1 MTNRFGRDAG
11 PLLVLLG
18 PPGVG
23 KGTQGRM
30 LADSAGLTILSTG
43 DILRAAVREG
53 TPLGVEAREHM
64 DAGRLVPDE
73 LIDDM
78 MAERLGSTGAGA
90 ILDGYPR
97 TAGQAEALTKTLK
110 RLDLDLSAAILLEVT
125 DEEVVRRLSGR
136 RSCPACGRV
145 YHVEFNPPAS
155 ASECD
160 AGCGPL
166 VQRADDNP
174 QTIQN
179 RLAVYRRDTQPVAD
193 YYRERGLLVRV
204 DAAGDPAEVQARLHA
219 ALPAVPHA

>member
-1 MTNRFGRDAG
+1 MSARFARDGG

-30 LADSAGLTILSTG
+30 LADSAGLELLSTG
-43 DILRAAVREG
+43 DILRTAVREG
-53 TPLGVEAREHM
+53 TPLGKQAREHM

-78 MAERLGSTGAGA
+78 MAEQLGATGGSA

-97 TAGQAEALTKTLK
+97 TAGQAQALTSTLG
-110 RLDLDLSAAILLEVT
+110 RLELELSAAVLFEVS

-136 RSCPACGRV
+136 RSCPDCGRV
-145 YHVEFNPPAS
+145 YHVEFNPPERADQ
-155 ASECD
+155 CD
-160 AGCGPL
+160 ADGGPL
-166 VQRADDNP
+166 IQRADDNP

-193 YYRERGLLVRV
+193 YYRERGLLARV
-204 DAAGDPAEVQARLHA
+204 DASGEPALIQSRLHA
-219 ALPAVPHA
+219 ALDAVLQP

>member
-1 MTNRFGRDAG
+1 MTNRFARDAG

-30 LADSAGLTILSTG
+30 LADSAGLALMSTG

-53 TPLGVEAREHM
+53 TALGVEAREHM

-73 LIDDM
+73 LIDSM
-78 MAERLGSTGAGA
+78 MAERLGSTDGGA

-97 TAGQAEALTKTLK
+97 TAGQAEALTKTLEK
-110 RLDLDLSAAILLEVT
+110 LELGLSAAILFEIP

-136 RSCPACGRV
+136 RSCPDCGRV

-155 ASECD
+155 AGECD

-174 QTIQN
+174 ETIQN

-193 YYRERGLLVRV
+193 YYRARGLLARV
-204 DAAGDPAEVQARLHA
+204 DAVGEPAEVQARLRS
-219 ALPAVPHA
+219 ALGGVPQT

>member
-1 MTNRFGRDAG
+1 MTKRFGRR

-30 LADSAGLTILSTG
+30 LADSADLQLLSTG

-53 TPLGVEAREHM
+53 TALGRQARENM

-73 LIDDM
+73 LIDDL
-78 MAERLGSTGAGA
+78 MAERLGAAGGSA

-97 TAGQAEALTKTLK
+97 TAGQAEALTRTLGG
-110 RLDLDLSAAILLEVT
+110 LELTLSAAILFEVG

-136 RSCPACGRV
+136 RSCPDCGRV
-145 YHVEFNPPAS
+145 YHVEFNPPARPDI
-155 ASECD
+155 CD
-160 AGCGPL
+160 ADGGQL
-166 VQRADDNP
+166 IRRADDNP
-174 QTIQN
+174 QTIRN
-179 RLAVYRRDTQPVAD
+179 RLAVYRRDTEPVAD

-204 DAAGDPAEVQARLHA
+204 DAAAEPAEVQSRLQA
-219 ALPAVPHA
+219 ALGAVPQS